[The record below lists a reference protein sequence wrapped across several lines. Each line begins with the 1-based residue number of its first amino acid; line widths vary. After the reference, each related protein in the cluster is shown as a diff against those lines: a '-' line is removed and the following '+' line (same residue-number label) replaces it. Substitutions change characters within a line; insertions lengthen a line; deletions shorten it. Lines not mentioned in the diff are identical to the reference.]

1 MRSKT
6 LRAIDLI
13 VYINGTPWS
22 FADSLEWDVDYAAE
36 PIYGVDSL
44 HPVEIPTGRELV
56 TADLHYWRQHNTAGA
71 EGAGIIPTGDALSR
85 ERYFYL
91 QVVDRQT
98 GVTYIEIPKCKLRRQ
113 RGSAKARSVVDG
125 TLSVIGLGWANEF

>member
-6 LRAIDLI
+6 LRGLDLI
-13 VYINGTPWS
+13 VYVNAKPWS
-22 FADSLEWDVDYAAE
+22 FADDLNWDIDYGGE

-44 HPVEIPTGRELV
+44 FPFEITTTRGLISA
-56 TADLHYWRQHNTAGA
+56 TIHYWRQHNTAGA
-71 EGAGIIPTGDALSR
+71 EGAGMIPIQQDLPR

-98 GVTYIEIPKCKLRRQ
+98 GATYLEIPMCKLRRQ
-113 RGSAKARSVVDG
+113 TGSGKARSPVEG
-125 TLSVIGLGWANEF
+125 TLALSGLGWANEF